1 MLVRSNDVRRW
12 RGRESAW
19 AWGTPARA
27 LAEVPAG
34 GGVAGEGHVG
44 QVGLLDVSEGLL
56 PVSGE
61 ALVELAAGTSAEPV
75 KGGLWVLPE
84 VVVDHHLVFANWN
97 SDGSVFCGC
106 ERQIYLPLNPL
117 PIIFYCRST
126 G

>member
-1 MLVRSNDVRRW
+1 MIKAGTFILLYITGLRMLLVQAVPLKLR
-12 RGRESAW
+12 
-19 AWGTPARA
+19 
-27 LAEVPAG
+27 PAG

-61 ALVELAAGTSAEPV
+61 ALVELTAGTSAEPV

-84 VVVDHHLVFANWN
+84 VFVDHHLVFANWN

>member
-1 MLVRSNDVRRW
+1 MLK
-12 RGRESAW
+12 A
-19 AWGTPARA
+19 GTFILLYITGLRMLLVQAVPLKLR
-27 LAEVPAG
+27 PAG

-56 PVSGE
+56 PVPGE